1 MVEKR
6 IKKRKKREWELTLMI
21 LPAVVYVFV
30 FSYLPIVG
38 LSMAFQNYSY
48 TKGIFSEFVGLK
60 NFEYLTAT
68 GVLYRITRNTIGYN
82 LLFILFGTLTKLT
95 CAIML
100 VEFTSR
106 RFQKIAQ
113 TFTFMP
119 YFISWVVVSAIAYN
133 ILGYENGLLNSVL
146 IRLDMEP
153 VNVYLNK
160 KCWPVILVFFHIWK
174 GLGYGTVVYAA
185 AIMGIDQDIYEA
197 AEIDGATA
205 WRKITNITLPLLKPT
220 VIIMLLLDISHVA
233 RGDFDMFYNLVG
245 KNSFLF
251 STTDIIDTYVYRA
264 LAETAN
270 VGMGAAASFY
280 QAILCF
286 IIITIA
292 NGTIKKLQPDYA
304 LY

>member
-1 MVEKR
+1 M
-6 IKKRKKREWELTLMI
+6 
-21 LPAVVYVFV
+21 
-30 FSYLPIVG
+30 
-38 LSMAFQNYSY
+38 
-48 TKGIFSEFVGLK
+48 
-60 NFEYLTAT
+60 
-68 GVLYRITRNTIGYN
+68 
-82 LLFILFGTLTKLT
+82 LFIFFGTLAKLA

-119 YFISWVVVSAIAYN
+119 YFISWVVVSAIAYS
-133 ILGYENGLLNSVL
+133 IFGYENGLLNSVL

-153 VNVYLNK
+153 INVYLNK
-160 KCWPVILVFFHIWK
+160 NCWPMILVFFKVWK

-251 STTDIIDTYVYRA
+251 STTDVIDTYVYRA
-264 LAETAN
+264 LADTAN

-286 IIITIA
+286 LIITIA
-292 NGTIKKLQPDYA
+292 NSIIKKVQPDYA

>member
-245 KNSFLF
+245 KNSF
-251 STTDIIDTYVYRA
+251 
-264 LAETAN
+264 
-270 VGMGAAASFY
+270 
-280 QAILCF
+280 CF
-286 IIITIA
+286 RQQISLIPMFT
-292 NGTIKKLQPDYA
+292 GLLRKPLM
-304 LY
+304 